1 APPEEEADY
10 LLFKGILEK
19 VDLDDEELN
28 LNIVDSKNKEWNFS
42 LEEDEID
49 VYYDG
54 EKLEFDD
61 WDRIEAG
68 GDVRVLLDKE
78 QEAIWIKITP
88 PEQEKDYLVLTGTLS
103 ETIFNDEVVY
113 LNIVDSENKEWNFTL
128 EKADEMD
135 ISYDGQKLEFE
146 ELDSIEA
153 GGAVK
158 MLLDKDEIP
167 LWIKISTP
175 I

>member
-1 APPEEEADY
+1 M
-10 LLFKGILEK
+10 
-19 VDLDDEELN
+19 
-28 LNIVDSKNKEWNFS
+28 
-42 LEEDEID
+42 
-49 VYYDG
+49 
-54 EKLEFDD
+54 
-61 WDRIEAG
+61 
-68 GDVRVLLDKE
+68 
-78 QEAIWIKITP
+78 
-88 PEQEKDYLVLTGTLS
+88 
-103 ETIFNDEVVY
+103 VY